1 MTFVLTGCF
10 FKQTTTIEPIDTTP
24 KTETTKT
31 TEQTHSWTG
40 LLKPVSNTLIADG
53 THVLLTDQN
62 EFIAELY
69 SRTVDLT
76 AYEDKEVSLTGISSE
91 KNGRKLIEVTKISST
106 SDDPVADL
114 WDLILPLATAYDNET
129 NWSSATFTLI
139 DSSESAGTATVIAE
153 IDGTFNTIKF
163 VRKDDPLTGI
173 WSIYTIYEST
183 SSELEKLNE
192 NMDDEDTEDEDTID
206 DTEDENADDED
217 TTTTEDEDDK
227 DNDES
232 DDEDDDIDTEVTI
245 DTPTTI
251 DPRVSES
258 SVSESTLQSVVAT
271 LPTYLSNTYDLSG
284 DTTIKKLE
292 FSSPNFVYVTYDSSN
307 GSNMVLLTYNQTD
320 NGITFSEKA
329 VFTPGESADWTIESG
344 VNSAKNLAKDI
355 FVNNGDSWD
364 FEGNVAEGYDLF
376 NWTKGVT
383 FEVPYSWY
391 YWQRGNS
398 IAFST
403 QPVEEDNIGTEI
415 YYSNSDVDSALTT
428 FEGTV
433 VSEGNVTLGEFTGKK
448 QTLDDGTIRYAVDY
462 GDYSLII
469 EALPENQ
476 SQVEHILSSISAK

>member
-1 MTFVLTGCF
+1 
-10 FKQTTTIEPIDTTP
+10 
-24 KTETTKT
+24 
-31 TEQTHSWTG
+31 
-40 LLKPVSNTLIADG
+40 
-53 THVLLTDQN
+53 
-62 EFIAELY
+62 
-69 SRTVDLT
+69 
-76 AYEDKEVSLTGISSE
+76 
-91 KNGRKLIEVTKISST
+91 
-106 SDDPVADL
+106 
-114 WDLILPLATAYDNET
+114 
-129 NWSSATFTLI
+129 
-139 DSSESAGTATVIAE
+139 
-153 IDGTFNTIKF
+153 
-163 VRKDDPLTGI
+163 
-173 WSIYTIYEST
+173 
-183 SSELEKLNE
+183 
-192 NMDDEDTEDEDTID
+192 
-206 DTEDENADDED
+206 
-217 TTTTEDEDDK
+217 
-227 DNDES
+227 
-232 DDEDDDIDTEVTI
+232 
-245 DTPTTI
+245 
-251 DPRVSES
+251 
-258 SVSESTLQSVVAT
+258 
-271 LPTYLSNTYDLSG
+271 
-284 DTTIKKLE
+284 
-292 FSSPNFVYVTYDSSN
+292 
-307 GSNMVLLTYNQTD
+307 MVLLTYNQTD